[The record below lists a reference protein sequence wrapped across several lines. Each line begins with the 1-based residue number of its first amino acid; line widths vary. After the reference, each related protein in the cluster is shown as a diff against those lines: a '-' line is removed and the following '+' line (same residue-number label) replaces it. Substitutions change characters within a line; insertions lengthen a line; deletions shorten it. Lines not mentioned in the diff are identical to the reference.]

1 MRYCGEADVDG
12 SRQPW
17 TEVVSHATP
26 PHLVKVKIR
35 KISSEIHVE
44 RNGMF
49 VWFNKNN
56 NLKSHFRTSKN
67 A

>member
-1 MRYCGEADVDG
+1 M
-12 SRQPW
+12 
-17 TEVVSHATP
+17 EVVSHATP